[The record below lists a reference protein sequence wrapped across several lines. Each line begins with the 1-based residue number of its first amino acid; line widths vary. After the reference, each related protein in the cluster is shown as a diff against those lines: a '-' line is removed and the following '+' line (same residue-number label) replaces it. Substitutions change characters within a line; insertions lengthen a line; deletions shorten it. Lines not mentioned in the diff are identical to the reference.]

1 MRHGRPPR
9 LLDECNVGAHRVFF
23 TMWAFKRKLHFC
35 TDASSYPLL
44 GSSRYTLA
52 ELLTA
57 ADWYPTL
64 G

>member
-1 MRHGRPPR
+1 LRDNENLRAKYEYIRMNPVRAG
-9 LLDECNVGAHRVFF
+9 L
-23 TMWAFKRKLHFC
+23 C

-57 ADWYPTL
+57 ADWYPPTL